1 MMKSSH
7 HSSIEKRGPKDAPPP
22 VADASGSKT
31 PVRQQS
37 IPHQARTPSS
47 HKSMTAKQATP
58 SLARDK
64 ETGPYIRFKKP
75 CYKPGSTSAPPF
87 DRTSAEEGSKRTMDL
102 PSFTYSQKPLMNFES
117 NDAQPPK
124 DAPKGPRA
132 DRFKM
137 RNTTDQR
144 GSISSSSSSLPVA
157 RPDSGLGSGSIH
169 HANALAAAIK
179 AQTAPEIA
187 RKHLGGTCKIKV
199 MELCLSLKDEYL
211 AMIPAPLH
219 DQEPFWSHLLEKLES
234 NSVTRGKFKNEV
246 FVQRFCKINRGYFK
260 SIVWSPLVV
269 DKISGMVKT
278 HVKNWISDS
287 LMKRRGELGRFA
299 RPTLLPKSSSTA
311 DYQNVTRDVQTLFDA
326 SNRDERQTLD
336 TEVLLSIIIDLKPG
350 LKSAISRR
358 LNRNNSD
365 NTARSKQEADNSSN
379 PSNAHTELNST
390 EARIPPPARDQKSTT
405 QPLTESCNSRE
416 LKGSGTI
423 RPGATHGIPPRPPSR
438 YDIDQSAS
446 KRKLSDPPSTSLAI
460 SSNRTIRDTVEQASN
475 TTTQHEAKRQRLDEG
490 RLSFAD
496 SNPLPRRQPSPPRR
510 SRRNDSNKKKTRYS
524 NPNDAPLKP
533 RTPRRPA
540 SPSPPR
546 NAPYRQRSDYRE
558 QRYTRESGP
567 HEYLDSWRP
576 GTDRNHER
584 PRDWRENTV
593 EFQRMPTER
602 QNLSLRNQMKGM
614 EEQLK
619 ALVERNRR

>member
-1 MMKSSH
+1 
-7 HSSIEKRGPKDAPPP
+7 
-22 VADASGSKT
+22 
-31 PVRQQS
+31 
-37 IPHQARTPSS
+37 
-47 HKSMTAKQATP
+47 
-58 SLARDK
+58 
-64 ETGPYIRFKKP
+64 
-75 CYKPGSTSAPPF
+75 
-87 DRTSAEEGSKRTMDL
+87 
-102 PSFTYSQKPLMNFES
+102 
-117 NDAQPPK
+117 
-124 DAPKGPRA
+124 
-132 DRFKM
+132 
-137 RNTTDQR
+137 
-144 GSISSSSSSLPVA
+144 
-157 RPDSGLGSGSIH
+157 
-169 HANALAAAIK
+169 
-179 AQTAPEIA
+179 
-187 RKHLGGTCKIKV
+187 
-199 MELCLSLKDEYL
+199 
-211 AMIPAPLH
+211 
-219 DQEPFWSHLLEKLES
+219 
-234 NSVTRGKFKNEV
+234 
-246 FVQRFCKINRGYFK
+246 
-260 SIVWSPLVV
+260 
-269 DKISGMVKT
+269 MVKT

-311 DYQNVTRDVQTLFDA
+311 DYQNITRDVQTLFDA
-326 SNRDERQTLD
+326 SNRDERQILD

-358 LNRNNSD
+358 LDRNNSD
-365 NTARSKQEADNSSN
+365 NTARHKHEADNSLN
-379 PSNAHTELNST
+379 LSNAHTELNST

-423 RPGATHGIPPRPPSR
+423 RPGATHGLPPRPPSR

-446 KRKLSDPPSTSLAI
+446 KRKLPDPPSTSLAI
-460 SSNRTIRDTVEQASN
+460 PSNRTIRDTVERASN
-475 TTTQHEAKRQRLDEG
+475 TTTQHEAKRPRLDEG

-510 SRRNDSNKKKTRYS
+510 SRQNGGNEKKTRHS
-524 NPNDAPLKP
+524 NPNDVPLKP

-546 NAPYRQRSDYRE
+546 DAPYRQRSDYRE
-558 QRYTRESGP
+558 QRYARESRP
-567 HEYLDSWRP
+567 HEYLDRWRP